1 MENEVNIT
9 KEEQKR
15 GFSERGTCEMKCF
28 ELTFIVEDSQQERL
42 AALAERF
49 GRVNGWGE
57 KDILQFAV
65 AAVHQAE
72 KGEIKWN

>member
-1 MENEVNIT
+1 
-9 KEEQKR
+9 
-15 GFSERGTCEMKCF
+15 MKFF
-28 ELTFIVEDSQQERL
+28 ELTFIVEDSQQEHL

-65 AAVHQAE
+65 SALHEAEIDAKLDFLENVIEKME
-72 KGEIKWN
+72 KGAI